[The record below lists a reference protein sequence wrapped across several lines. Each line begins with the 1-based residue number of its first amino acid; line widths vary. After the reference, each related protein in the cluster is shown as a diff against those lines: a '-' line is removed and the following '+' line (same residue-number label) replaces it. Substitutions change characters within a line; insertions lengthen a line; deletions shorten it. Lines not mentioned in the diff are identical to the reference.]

1 MENNKLPL
9 GLCDFTLL
17 RDSGHI
23 YVDKTDFVYE
33 LASNYG
39 RFFLSRPRRFG
50 KSLLV
55 STFETLFRDGL
66 KYFDGLKI
74 AELWKDKSYG
84 VVKLDFSEIKDK
96 NSIEEMSIRF
106 DEILQM
112 AFEKVGFAYNAN
124 KTRSTLGQIRTW
136 LDQQVPSSL
145 VLLVDEYD
153 APLNSHL
160 DNTEFFNQ
168 IREMLSGFFS
178 LVKSSDRVWRFVFIT
193 GIAKFNKASIFSAF
207 NNLTDISLTPKYGTI
222 LGYTE
227 SEIWENFRPFVGNA
241 AQANDM
247 NVRALM
253 DAMRE
258 KYDGFCF
265 DSKASTHVYAPW
277 SVLSFL
283 SEPENGL
290 ENFWYGSAGKASMVE
305 KYLEL
310 HPLATDLTKFG
321 EDIAVDMDKL
331 RDSNDA
337 KTLSTA
343 VFLFQAGYLSIK
355 RTDTDT
361 DTAYL
366 NFPNGEVRQAMNR
379 LMAEQLLKSKSIVDA
394 DLSVWIK
401 AAKAGDVIKLVEAM
415 NGTFNQ
421 IDYIGFPLT
430 QESHVRAAAQIYL
443 LSLKQGATVE
453 KHYAEGRSD
462 LEFDAGDFH
471 WVMEFK
477 YAHKDKNDNPDILLV
492 AALNQ
497 IKEKRY
503 GEGLNIGD
511 RKLMRVGLV
520 FDEKER
526 QFVRYG
532 LV

>member
-1 MENNKLPL
+1 MEDNKLPL

-17 RDSGHI
+17 RDSGRI
-23 YVDKTDFVYE
+23 YVDKTDLIFE

-55 STFETLFRDGL
+55 STFETLFKDGL
-66 KYFDGLKI
+66 KYFGGLKI
-74 AELWKDKSYG
+74 SDRWDDKTYG
-84 VVKLDFSEIKDK
+84 VVKLDFSKIKENDTIADMRK
-96 NSIEEMSIRF
+96 EF
-106 DEILQM
+106 DGILKP
-112 AFEKVGFAYNAN
+112 AFARVGFVYNPDNSMTA
-124 KTRSTLGQIRTW
+124 LEQIDAW
-136 LDQQVPSSL
+136 LEQREPSSL

-160 DNTEFFNQ
+160 DNPEFFNQ
-168 IREMLSGFFS
+168 IRNMLSGFF
-178 LVKSSDRVWRFVFIT
+178 LRIKASDRAWRFIFIT

-207 NNLTDISLTPKYGTI
+207 NNLTDISLDPQFGTL

-227 SEIWENFRPFVGNA
+227 QEILGNFKLFVDNA
-241 AQANDM
+241 ARVNNM
-247 NVRALM
+247 EVSALM
-253 DAMRE
+253 AAMRTQ
-258 KYDGFCF
+258 YDGFCF
-265 DSKASTHVYAPW
+265 DEDAATHVYAPW

-283 SEPENGL
+283 SAPKRGL
-290 ENFWYGSAGKASMVE
+290 RDFWYGSASGSSMV
-305 KYLEL
+305 KNYLDL
-310 HPLATDLTKFG
+310 HPFTNPIESFG
-321 EDIAVDMDKL
+321 EDIPVSIDKL

-337 KTLSTA
+337 KTLSPA

-355 RTDTDT
+355 QTDTDT
-361 DTAYL
+361 DMAYL

-401 AAKAGDVIKLVEAM
+401 AAKAGDVTKLVAAM

-430 QESHVRAAAQIYL
+430 HESHVRAAAQIYL

-462 LEFDAGDFH
+462 LEFDAGDYH

-477 YAHKDKNDNPDILLV
+477 YAYKDRNDNPDTLL
-492 AALNQ
+492 ASALNQ

-520 FDEKER
+520 FDEKAR

-532 LV
+532 VA